1 MEDFQTVAAA
11 IDLVIFLRC
20 DDIQA
25 HSSDRAQAAQRLRSR
40 RDSKNAEVL
49 RLWRH
54 GKTAVVGRESITAVG
69 FGLVGRI
76 RPENPRSRLCR
87 LSRADLQFPARDL
100 RAAPPPA
107 ASEPPFFW
115 WEVCGF

>member
-54 GKTAVVGRESITAVG
+54 GKTAGVERENITAG
-69 FGLVGRI
+69 DFDLLIKKSRG
-76 RPENPRSRLCR
+76 NPQKPPGR
-87 LSRADLQFPARDL
+87 LSRPRRQVPARDL
-100 RAAPPPA
+100 RATAPQHDSDPL
-107 ASEPPFFW
+107 FF
-115 WEVCGF
+115 G